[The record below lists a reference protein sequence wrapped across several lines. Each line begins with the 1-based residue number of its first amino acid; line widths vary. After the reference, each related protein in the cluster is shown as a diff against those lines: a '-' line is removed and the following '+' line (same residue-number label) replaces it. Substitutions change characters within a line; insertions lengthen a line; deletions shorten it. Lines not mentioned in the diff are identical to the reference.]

1 MQRHPTR
8 NHGTTSSPH
17 HECNEKG
24 DHESPQVG
32 FKSWPQMQCDN
43 SRANEWG
50 KANLMCI
57 IEEKTSK
64 AKWKEKG

>member
-1 MQRHPTR
+1 
-8 NHGTTSSPH
+8 
-17 HECNEKG
+17 
-24 DHESPQVG
+24 
-32 FKSWPQMQCDN
+32 MQCDN

-64 AKWKEKG
+64 DKWKEKG